1 MSLAAHDLRQALRTF
16 RRAPLFYAGL
26 VLTLGLGIGANASVF
41 SILQAVLLQPLPYDH
56 PQHVVMV
63 WRSRQYA
70 PVGQTNEMLQGPAWR
85 RGFLTADNVVAWRRA
100 SNGALA
106 DLAAIKSWTGNS
118 DAQFDLLLNDHA
130 ERLRGAFAS
139 PNLFEVLGV
148 QAARGR
154 VFVSADETATE
165 SLAVISDGLWRRA
178 FGADPGIVGRSV
190 TLIAGARPRAPRA
203 FRIIGVLPAPFRFTY
218 PEETEVWVAWPFANI
233 AREPQQAIC
242 CTAVARLAPG
252 VTLEAASARM
262 ATVREGLRDD
272 PRWPEDREVIRL
284 ERAYDWVVGETRPS
298 LWLLA
303 GVALLLLTITCA
315 TVANALLV
323 RISERRQELAVRASL
338 GADRRRLVRQLLTEG
353 AMLAAGGAL
362 AGLSFAAFTAPL
374 LRSILP
380 SEIPRADAVGVNGWM
395 LLFAIA
401 AAAATT
407 ITAATLPAWRGA
419 RVDLVPALKSE
430 SGASSDV
437 SAARTRQALVAAQV
451 AVATILLISAT
462 LLLASFWR
470 LGRVP
475 LGFDGSRVLTVEMHL
490 MDQKYQGKW
499 LPSGRF
505 LQAPE
510 LEVFRHDLIERIT
523 ALPGVVEA
531 GLTSA
536 VPFRGVDF
544 TYVLNAVGQKKT
556 VVGNA
561 RFVDPNYFKVMQ
573 IPLARGRL
581 IADSDTAASA
591 RVVILSESYARL
603 MFGADDPLGKRIDP
617 DSPAEVVGLVG
628 DVRYV
633 ARDRNPQPAL
643 YFPAAQGPSSVV
655 CLVARTA
662 PNAGDVATAVR
673 HVIHELDPALPA
685 MKMTTMDRI
694 VDESVA
700 SRRFY
705 TTATAAFAAIALILT
720 VAGLVVIVARSVVER
735 RRELA
740 IRSALGATR
749 RRILELVVRQG
760 VSPVLVGTAIGLA
773 GAYTGSTLIA
783 RFLFDVSP
791 RQPLIYLA
799 AALLVIGIVGL
810 AALVPA
816 RRASAIDPALV
827 LKAQ

>member
-1 MSLAAHDLRQALRTF
+1 MSLTAHDVRQALRTF

-56 PQHVVMV
+56 PKNVVMV
-63 WRSRQYA
+63 WRSRQYV

-85 RGFLTADNVVAWRRA
+85 RGFLTADNVVAWRGA
-100 SNGALA
+100 SKGALA
-106 DLAAIKSWTGNS
+106 DLAAIKSWTGNT
-118 DAQFDLLLNDHA
+118 DAQFDLLLSDHA

-218 PEETEVWVAWPFANI
+218 PEETEVWVAWPFAEI
-233 AREPQQAIC
+233 AREPRGAIC
-242 CTAVARLAPG
+242 CTTVARLAPG
-252 VTLEAASARM
+252 MTLETASARV

-272 PRWPEDREVIRL
+272 PRSPEDREVIRL
-284 ERAYDWVVGETRPS
+284 ERAYDWVVGETGPS

-303 GVALLLLTITCA
+303 SVALLLLTITCA

-338 GADRRRLVRQLLTEG
+338 GADRWRLVRQLLTEG

-362 AGLSFAAFTAPL
+362 VGLSLAAFTAPL

-401 AAAATT
+401 AAAVTT

-419 RVDLVPALKSE
+419 RVDLVPALKSG
-430 SGASSDV
+430 SGGSSDV
-437 SAARTRQALVAAQV
+437 STARTREALVAAQV
-451 AVATILLISAT
+451 AVATLLLISAT

-470 LGRVP
+470 LSRVP
-475 LGFDGSRVLTVEMHL
+475 LGFDGTRVLTVEMRL
-490 MDQKYQGKW
+490 MDQKYLGKW

-505 LQAPE
+505 LQSPG
-510 LEVFRHDLIERIT
+510 LDVFRHDLIERVT

-544 TYVLNAVGQKKT
+544 TYVLSAVGQRKT

-561 RFVDPNYFKVMQ
+561 RFVDAGYFTVMR
-573 IPLARGRL
+573 IPLMRGRL
-581 IADSDTAASA
+581 VSDTDT
-591 RVVILSESYARL
+591 VVSQKVVVLSESYARL
-603 MFGADDPLGKRIDP
+603 MFGSDDPLGKRIDP
-617 DSPAEVVGLVG
+617 DDPAEVVGIVG

-662 PNAGDVATAVR
+662 PNGDVATAVR
-673 HVIHELDPALPA
+673 HVIHDLDPALPA
-685 MKMTTMDRI
+685 MKMTTMERI

-705 TTATAAFAAIALILT
+705 TTATAAFAAIALVLT
-720 VAGLVVIVARSVVER
+720 VVGLVVIVARSVVER

-760 VSPVLVGTAIGLA
+760 VSPVLVGAAIGLA